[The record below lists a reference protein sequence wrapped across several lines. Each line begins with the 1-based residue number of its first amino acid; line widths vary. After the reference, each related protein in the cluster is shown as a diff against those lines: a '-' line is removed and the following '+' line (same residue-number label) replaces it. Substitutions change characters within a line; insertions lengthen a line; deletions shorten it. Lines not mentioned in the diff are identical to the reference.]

1 MGQRGRHSVAR
12 EFSQSNRKGRNTLP
26 FFQKQKPETPGLALG
41 VTLAVPAGMSGTRT
55 SGVQVPA
62 MRGRGRRQTDVRAH
76 RPHWAP
82 AFIRPLTTPR
92 GRTRSLHFTLEETEA
107 QCCCCMIRS
116 LNSGSRMA
124 SQQSSNPDPDGPQS
138 WALPATQVS
147 PRMAGLLGK
156 IPFSSPP
163 RT

>member
-1 MGQRGRHSVAR
+1 MAR

-82 AFIRPLTTPR
+82 AFTHVLSRPRREGLAAFI
-92 GRTRSLHFTLEETEA
+92 SH
-107 QCCCCMIRS
+107 
-116 LNSGSRMA
+116 SRRRRLSA
-124 SQQSSNPDPDGPQS
+124 
-138 WALPATQVS
+138 AVA
-147 PRMAGLLGK
+147 
-156 IPFSSPP
+156 
-163 RT
+163 